1 MLKPIILTGKTPY
14 KIEYSSMLLK
24 NGLHAY
30 RNPYKLFY
38 ADPYEYS
45 RNSLSDPLINSPSS
59 FKKTRVLEEYRFF
72 YSFSKVNVPQAMIS
86 FAF

>member
-14 KIEYSSMLLK
+14 RIEYSSVLLR
-24 NGLHAY
+24 NGPHGY

-45 RNSLSDPLINSPSS
+45 INSLNDSLINSPSA

-72 YSFSKVNVPQAMIS
+72 YSFGKANVSQAVIS
-86 FAF
+86 FSF